1 MSKHPGKDA
10 EDAERLDEDIGGT
23 IFGAVETSI
32 NVRPSAEQS
41 IVTIPFR

>member
-1 MSKHPGKDA
+1 MLKMLK
-10 EDAERLDEDIGGT
+10 DEDIGRT

-32 NVRPSAEQS
+32 NVRPSAERS